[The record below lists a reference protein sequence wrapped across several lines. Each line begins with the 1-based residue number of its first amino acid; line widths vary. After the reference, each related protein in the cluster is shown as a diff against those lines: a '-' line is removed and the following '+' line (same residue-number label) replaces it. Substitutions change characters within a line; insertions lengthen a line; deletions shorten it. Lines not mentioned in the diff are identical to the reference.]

1 MIINLIEQTNN
12 MKRNLFYFGLEP
24 LKARYTYQLCKEWM
38 PSTFAEYPDLNFV
51 DIEGD
56 FDPDCEIKVGAV
68 LDAIGRG
75 KYSLSQCQNFLNLL
89 YNDKVQDGDI
99 IFLQDYWTPGVEAIW
114 YALDLY
120 GYKDIKV
127 YTMCHAQSI
136 DEYDFTYPMRDW
148 MRPYELGLDK
158 RLTGIFVGST
168 IHKEQLREA
177 GFEAPIHVVSLP
189 IHLQSTIQ
197 VLADYYHACDGKV
210 EKKNVIVYSSRLDK
224 EKNPF
229 FMMRVAEQFLN
240 ENPDYE
246 WHVTTSG
253 KSFRSML
260 PGVMDALNE
269 MAKDQPRFKLLS
281 GLTKEEYYI
290 ELATCKVQFNSSL
303 QDYVSWTVIE
313 STAFGA
319 DIVFPDFRSFPEFID
334 QDRLYKPFDV
344 QSAIDTIWDA
354 INDPKT
360 HYDIGKTSNLGRR
373 MEGYIIANDFDKEI
387 NVWHEKEYCEELLY
401 QEFVDKIEQET
412 NQLELF

>member
-1 MIINLIEQTNN
+1 MIINLIEQKNN

-38 PSTFAEYPDLNFV
+38 PKTFAEYPDLNFV

-68 LDAIGRG
+68 LDAIGSG

-99 IFLQDYWTPGVEAIW
+99 IFLQDYWTPGIEAIW

-127 YTMCHAQSI
+127 YTMCHAQSV

-168 IHKEQLREA
+168 VHKEQLREA

-189 IHLQSTIQ
+189 IHLKQACG
-197 VLADYYHACDGKV
+197 VLKDWYTANGDEV

-229 FMMRVAEQFLN
+229 FMMRVAEEFL
-240 ENPDYE
+240 EKNPDYE

-260 PGVMDALNE
+260 PGVLDAMNE
-269 MAKDQPRFKLLS
+269 LAKEQPRFKLLS

-290 ELATCKVQFNSSL
+290 ELSTCKVQFNSSL

-313 STAFGA
+313 STMFGA

-334 QDRLYKPFDV
+334 QDRLYKPFDL
-344 QSAIDTIWDA
+344 QSAVDTLETA
-354 INDPKT
+354 IANPRR
-360 HYDIGKTSNLGRR
+360 HFDISKTSDLGRK
-373 MEGYIIANDFDKEI
+373 MEGYIIARDYDKEI

-401 QEFVDKIEQET
+401 QDFDNKMKERT